1 MFTIITKIKKRDG
14 REVVFDSEKIRSAI
28 KKAFLASNIL
38 DEKIFDSLTE
48 QSLKILESKYEN
60 TIPTVEN
67 VQDIV
72 ENIIILNNYASV
84 AKSYILYREKHKEIR
99 AKKILEEIKEK
110 KLNIKKQDGSL
121 ELFDQSKIN
130 KKIENISSGL
140 SGIDFDAIAKEV
152 SKTIYNEVP
161 IKEIKKSVL
170 NAVKLKIEKHYN
182 YSYLASRLLLD
193 QLYQDIIGKEF
204 QKVEQQ

>member
-1 MFTIITKIKKRDG
+1 VFTIITKIKKRDG

-72 ENIIILNNYASV
+72 
-84 AKSYILYREKHKEIR
+84 
-99 AKKILEEIKEK
+99 
-110 KLNIKKQDGSL
+110 
-121 ELFDQSKIN
+121 
-130 KKIENISSGL
+130 
-140 SGIDFDAIAKEV
+140 
-152 SKTIYNEVP
+152 
-161 IKEIKKSVL
+161 
-170 NAVKLKIEKHYN
+170 
-182 YSYLASRLLLD
+182 
-193 QLYQDIIGKEF
+193 
-204 QKVEQQ
+204 